1 MSRPTLAALGLTAVL
16 CLPACA
22 SGGDER
28 EPDPAASR
36 TAESQAAESQD
47 AEGNEAALSVDGREF
62 TVTLTMCTAQEG
74 GDILLSGPAQ
84 ENGTDVTGHFDGDAS
99 DAGGELDGEFRV
111 DIGATGPYQSTDE
124 FVAFGTSIGGT
135 LTLSKESDRYVL
147 TGSAWN
153 AQGQSLGDG
162 VLTFRCD

>member
-1 MSRPTLAALGLTAVL
+1 MSRTTLAALGLIAAL
-16 CLPACA
+16 CLSACA

-28 EPDPAASR
+28 ESEPAASS
-36 TAESQAAESQD
+36 TAETQEAKTQGAET
-47 AEGNEAALSVDGREF
+47 NEAALSVDGREF
-62 TVTLTMCTAQEG
+62 SVTLTMCTAQEG

-84 ENGTDVTGHFDGDAS
+84 EKGTDVTGHFDGDAS

-135 LTLSKESDRYVL
+135 LTLSKQADDYVL